1 MNSKNEFLGH
11 PWYKRR
17 MWKGGRMDKEVKMA
31 LVVLLSNKEQTLFC
45 LLLRLLVISKE
56 ILKIPFLQPQN
67 GKTYNP
73 GCWPQKTP
81 YFQKTFFF
89 SEIWLA
95 ELMKKQRIQHK
106 KMKTGKCAVTA
117 RKLWF
122 VEVFEEFLCVFLSTQ
137 TSTSALLTAPVTISV
152 STLPAV
158 SSASVTK
165 ATSSTASRTVEV
177 SLNLS
182 SVAWL

>member
-1 MNSKNEFLGH
+1 
-11 PWYKRR
+11 
-17 MWKGGRMDKEVKMA
+17 
-31 LVVLLSNKEQTLFC
+31 
-45 LLLRLLVISKE
+45 
-56 ILKIPFLQPQN
+56 
-67 GKTYNP
+67 
-73 GCWPQKTP
+73 
-81 YFQKTFFF
+81 
-89 SEIWLA
+89 
-95 ELMKKQRIQHK
+95 MKKQWIQHK
-106 KMKTGKCAVTA
+106 KMITGKRAVTA

-137 TSTSALLTAPVTISV
+137 TSTSALLTAPVTIFV

-182 SVAWL
+182 SVAWLWNVLFISLHPTSAAFFATLQSAALPLRSCLHDNVFWENVTLLLRFGHPSTGQRRLRFLKTEQYV